1 MLSVELVSW
10 NKEVKFWV
18 SIPSM
23 IAIQEVEEL
32 TMVSLIKTHTYLEL
46 SHCRH
51 EEWRET
57 LVRVRER
64 VEDEGWE
71 QQLLPKMNPNP
82 KMIVRFFGKKTVDE
96 SGPKAQEERE
106 EFIEKLIWTLIEAG
120 REGEDELDQ
129 MTIGEVRVVALTHLR
144 VQRTPQVLFN
154 TTLKEREARQL
165 MLLKSMMDGSL
176 DKDKVAALQTEDG
189 DLVQMLKEEK
199 LVLHQGLMMKEGNE
213 GVMQV
218 ALPDWLGDII
228 AENLHY
234 CLLYHRP
241 ASSIQKTTASYY
253 FTPNLKTIIDKVC
266 NGCGLCL
273 LESKIA
279 RKKGMGMEM
288 TTSTQ
293 VR

>member
-82 KMIVRFFGKKTVDE
+82 KMIVRFFGKKAVDE
-96 SGPKAQEERE
+96 SGAKAQE
-106 EFIEKLIWTLIEAG
+106 
-120 REGEDELDQ
+120 
-129 MTIGEVRVVALTHLR
+129 
-144 VQRTPQVLFN
+144 
-154 TTLKEREARQL
+154 
-165 MLLKSMMDGSL
+165 KS
-176 DKDKVAALQTEDG
+176 
-189 DLVQMLKEEK
+189 
-199 LVLHQGLMMKEGNE
+199 N
-213 GVMQV
+213 
-218 ALPDWLGDII
+218 
-228 AENLHY
+228 
-234 CLLYHRP
+234 
-241 ASSIQKTTASYY
+241 
-253 FTPNLKTIIDKVC
+253 
-266 NGCGLCL
+266 
-273 LESKIA
+273 
-279 RKKGMGMEM
+279 
-288 TTSTQ
+288 
-293 VR
+293 